1 MQPFDHHCIFSIMK
15 SINRRR
21 FLHQSALA
29 SSSVLTSAWLPSWA
43 PETQILRSIPA
54 TGEKIPAIGMG
65 TWLTF
70 DVGQSE
76 KASRKEVLKTFVA
89 LGGQT
94 IDSSPMYGRSEQVVG
109 ELISDLGLTK
119 KIWFATKVWTTGESA
134 GKQQIQN
141 SIQFFKTRPTL
152 LMVHNLLDLPTQLK
166 TLKDL
171 KEKGEI
177 RYIGATHYLNGNHA
191 DLANLIKAE
200 KLDFIQVN
208 LSIRT
213 REAENSLLPLAKDR
227 GVAVIINRPFETGD
241 LFKIVQNKA
250 LPPWASDWGIKT
262 WAAFFLKYIIS
273 NPAVTCTIPA
283 TRQVAHMQENMAA
296 CFGDLPDAAGRKK
309 MVEYFEK
316 L

>member
-1 MQPFDHHCIFSIMK
+1 MQPFDNHCIFPLMK
-15 SINRRR
+15 PMNRRR
-21 FLHQSALA
+21 FLQQSALA
-29 SSSVLTSAWLPSWA
+29 SSSVLSSAWLPNWGN
-43 PETQILRSIPA
+43 ETQILRIIPS

-76 KASRKEVLKTFVA
+76 KASRKEV
-89 LGGQT
+89 GGQT
-94 IDSSPMYGRSEQVVG
+94 IDSSPMYGRSEQVLG
-109 ELISDLGLTK
+109 ELIGDLGLTK

-134 GKQQIQN
+134 SKQQIQN
-141 SIQFFKTRPTL
+141 STQFFKTRPTL
-152 LMVHNLLDLPTQLK
+152 LQVHNLLDYSTQIK
-166 TLKDL
+166 TLRDL

-177 RYIGATHYLNGNHA
+177 RYIGATHYLNGNHT
-191 DLANLIKAE
+191 DLANLIKTE

-241 LFKIVQNKA
+241 LFKIIQNKP
-250 LPPWASDWGIKT
+250 LPPWASDWGIKS
-262 WAAFFLKYIIS
+262 WSAFFLKYIIS
-273 NPAVTCTIPA
+273 NLAVTCTIPA

-296 CFGDLPDAAGRKK
+296 CYGDLPDAAGRKK
-309 MVEYFEK
+309 MVEHFEK